1 MYHYYFLKEEKNKDL
16 ISIMCLACY
25 TISLKAKKKLNFS
38 EIYSSLCI
46 LVPAPFKE
54 KNYVSPLTQK
64 VHCLVELLQFFADFL
79 CEKQFHTIFFV
90 DFRAL
95 VQFCAMHQGLVFR
108 GSIK

>member
-1 MYHYYFLKEEKNKDL
+1 MKFIHHSAYWSPF
-16 ISIMCLACY
+16 
-25 TISLKAKKKLNFS
+25 TT
-38 EIYSSLCI
+38 
-46 LVPAPFKE
+46 APFKE

-95 VQFCAMHQGLVFR
+95 VQFCAVHQGLVFE
-108 GSIK
+108 GLLSKIKNLKNAT